1 MRRKKKTTIVTFES
15 RERMTIRRGEQR
27 FVGWCER
34 CGAEVLMVSTNE
46 AASLSRTNTR
56 SIFRGVESGEL
67 HFLESETG
75 ELMVCSKSLRAE

>member
-27 FVGWCER
+27 VVAWCER
-34 CGAEVLMVSTNE
+34 CSAEVLMVSTNE
-46 AASLSRTNTR
+46 AASLTGTNAR
-56 SIFRGVESGEL
+56 SIFRGVEAGEL

-75 ELMVCSKSLRAE
+75 ELMVCSESLRGE